1 MEQFIRKIQAD
12 RSEIEVAVFE
22 SRDKERIAS
31 MLVIR
36 SGNSAIH
43 IIISAEQM
51 RALALELV
59 EGASHKEL
67 EVHRRTAAA
76 SKEAAK

>member
-1 MEQFIRKIQAD
+1 MEQFIRRIQAD
-12 RSEIEVAVFE
+12 RSEIEVVIFE
-22 SRDKERIAS
+22 SDDKQRIAS

-36 SGNSAIH
+36 TGNSAIH
-43 IIISAEQM
+43 INISAEEM

-67 EVHRRTAAA
+67 EVHRRTVAA

>member
-12 RSEIEVAVFE
+12 RSEIEVAIFE
-22 SRDKERIAS
+22 STDKERIAS

-43 IIISAEQM
+43 ILMSVIEM

-67 EVHRRTAAA
+67 EVHRRTVAA
-76 SKEAAK
+76 SKEAEK

>member
-43 IIISAEQM
+43 IIISAEEM

-67 EVHRRTAAA
+67 EVHRRTDAA

>member
-12 RSEIEVAVFE
+12 RSEIEVVIFE
-22 SRDKERIAS
+22 STDKERIAS

-36 SGNSAIH
+36 SGNSSIL
-43 IIISAEQM
+43 IMMSTIEM

-67 EVHRRTAAA
+67 EMHRRAVAA

>member
-1 MEQFIRKIQAD
+1 MEQFIRRIQAG
-12 RSEIEVAVFE
+12 RSEIEVAIFE
-22 SRDKERIAS
+22 SDDKQRIAS

-36 SGNSAIH
+36 TGNSAIH
-43 IIISAEQM
+43 IIISAEEM

-67 EVHRRTAAA
+67 EVHRRTVAA

>member
-22 SRDKERIAS
+22 SCDKARIAS

-36 SGNSAIH
+36 SGNSATHVIM
-43 IIISAEQM
+43 SAEEM

-67 EVHRRTAAA
+67 EEHRRTVAA

>member
-22 SRDKERIAS
+22 SSDKERIAS

-36 SGNSAIH
+36 TDNSAIH
-43 IIISAEQM
+43 IIISAEEM

-59 EGASHKEL
+59 VGASHKEL
-67 EVHRRTAAA
+67 EVHRREVAA
-76 SKEAAK
+76 SEEAAK

>member
-12 RSEIEVAVFE
+12 RSEIEVVIFE
-22 SRDKERIAS
+22 SLDKERIAS

-36 SGNSAIH
+36 SGNSAIQ
-43 IIISAEQM
+43 INMSAIEM

-67 EVHRRTAAA
+67 EVHRRTVAA